1 MPSHLAL
8 FVCAAVALVPPCAAV
23 GSASF
28 IRASNTVGDTSFYDE
43 VGRVRIFHGGNRV
56 EKRAPW
62 YFDDM
67 LSSDAEFALMKK
79 MGVNVIRL
87 GYMWSGVNPT
97 NSSYFNATYVD
108 TIKKASFSFSL
119 SLLLLSVC
127 PVVSTNTDAT
137 N

>member
-1 MPSHLAL
+1 MAGRALCSLAGKDLSRFPSRHGPSQQPGMPSHLAL

-62 YFDDM
+62 YFDGM

-97 NSSYFNATYVD
+97 NSSYFNATY
-108 TIKKASFSFSL
+108 I
-119 SLLLLSVC
+119 
-127 PVVSTNTDAT
+127 
-137 N
+137 